1 MPAHPRSFLL
11 VAACAS
17 IVAVAGSARSLA
29 QAPATPTD
37 LTTHIR
43 ALSAAPRVQLTTLG
57 KSGQGRDIPMLVLGA
72 VEKRDKNPAILLVAG
87 VHGDHWVGSDVAL
100 GVARQLADTHGDLLE
115 HTTVYIVPRLNVD
128 AAHAHS
134 QRNAPRM
141 SRPRTLT
148 PVDADRDRRTGE
160 DPPEDLNN
168 DGVVSMMRVKNPPPH
183 LRATHIID
191 PENPSLMREPD
202 ASKGERADH
211 ALLLEGIDN
220 DNDGRFNEDGVG
232 ASAGGGVDLDMNFP
246 HLWPEYADGAGPYQ
260 LSEPEALALAT
271 FVLERDRIEA
281 VVVFGPHDTLVTLP
295 VSGRMDRTNRAPLGI
310 EDADKTHFE
319 QLSDAFKKI
328 TGMTATNARKDNQGS
343 FHAWAYAQAGTWAV
357 STPVWVRPDQIKR
370 DAEKKDDAP
379 GAASAPAAAST
390 PRDAAPAAPSAP
402 EGPSDAELRALVA
415 EYTSASEERQAEMMR
430 EYATM
435 PPSVQARLM
444 ALAQGADSTQQAAP
458 SRPAQQGRPAGAAGA
473 PSGRGAA
480 AGAAPKKDS
489 DDSKWLAL
497 AKERGEGFLEWQ
509 PFDHPQLGRVE
520 IGGFL
525 PGFQLNPPASEHAR
539 LIDEQTRFLATVIER
554 LPRVVFDDPIVERV
568 GTGVYRVTVVVRNE
582 GKLPTASAIAVKS
595 RAKRPIVLRPEGDP
609 STILAGD
616 RVQRASAIEP
626 GGHHRFEWLV
636 AGDENS
642 TFTMTARGPQF
653 DDRTIRATLR
663 ATKEAGR

>member
-1 MPAHPRSFLL
+1 MPSHPRAFLL

-17 IVAVAGSARSLA
+17 VVALAGSTMSLA
-29 QAPATPTD
+29 QSPAAPTD
-37 LTTHIR
+37 IAQPLR
-43 ALSAAPRVQLTTLG
+43 SLSAAPRVQLTTLG

-72 VEKRDKNPAILLVAG
+72 VEKRDKNPAVLLVAG
-87 VHGDHWVGSDVAL
+87 IHGDHWVGSDVAL
-100 GVARQLADTHGDLLE
+100 GVARQLADKHGDLLE
-115 HTTVYIVPRLNVD
+115 HTTVYIVPRLNID

-191 PENPSLMREPD
+191 PDNPSLMREPD
-202 ASKGERADH
+202 AAKGERADH

-220 DNDGRFNEDGVG
+220 DGDGRFNEDGVG
-232 ASAGGGVDLDMNFP
+232 GAGGGGVDLDMNFP
-246 HLWPEYADGAGPYQ
+246 HLWPEYADGAGAYQ

-319 QLSDAFKKI
+319 KLSDAFKKI
-328 TGMTATNARKDNQGS
+328 TGMTAAGAAKDNKGA
-343 FHAWAYAQAGTWAV
+343 FHSWAYAQAGTWAV
-357 STPVWVRPDQIKR
+357 STPVWVRPDLVKR
-370 DAEKKDDAP
+370 DAEKKDDAQGDAP
-379 GAASAPAAAST
+379 PPAA
-390 PRDAAPAAPSAP
+390 RDAQPAAP

-415 EYTSASEERQAEMMR
+415 EYTSATEERQAEMMR
-430 EYATM
+430 QYATM

-444 ALAQGADSTQQAAP
+444 AMAQGQEPPPQA
-458 SRPAQQGRPAGAAGA
+458 RPAQPARAGRPAGAAA
-473 PSGRGAA
+473 PASAR
-480 AGAAPKKDS
+480 KDS
-489 DDSKWLAL
+489 DDAKWHAL
-497 AKERGEGFLEWQ
+497 AKERAEGFLDWQ

-520 IGGFL
+520 IGGFV
-525 PGFQLNPPASEHAR
+525 PGFKLNPPPSEHAR
-539 LIDEQTRFLATVIER
+539 LIDEQTQFLATVIDR
-554 LPRVVFDDPIVERV
+554 IPRVVFDEPVVERV
-568 GTGVYRVTVVVRNE
+568 GNGVYRVTVVVRNE
-582 GKLPTASAIAVKS
+582 GQLPTASAIAVKS
-595 RAKRPIVLRPEGDP
+595 RAKRPIVLRPEGDMKNV
-609 STILAGD
+609 LAGD
-616 RVQRASAIEP
+616 RVQRAATIAP
-626 GGHHRFEWLV
+626 GAHHRFEWLV
-636 AGDENS
+636 AGDANS
-642 TFTMTARGPQF
+642 TLTITARGPQF

-663 ATKEAGR
+663 DTKEAGR